1 MDMHCHLLIAQYTSN
16 GAYGKVINDLH
27 VFPNFPKN
35 LIFKI
40 FSSDVTN
47 ISNIFM
53 IAIETPS
60 NTDMDHPWNLSR
72 VKDDDDDTSVSV
84 AWPTAKF
91 TARCQ

>member
-35 LIFKI
+35 LVFKI

-53 IAIETPS
+53 IETPS